1 MAPAGIGHRVEG
13 LHAVTAAIAAGRVR
27 TLHAEARR
35 TGVSEVVA
43 AARAAGVEVRES
55 DDVRDR
61 AETTAPQGVVADC
74 RAIPLATVDD
84 LAAAARPALLVLDHV
99 QDPQN
104 LGAIARSALAAGMT
118 GLVVSSDRAA
128 PFSAAA
134 FKAAVGALERLPIAG
149 VRSVADGL
157 KRLAKSGIWTVGL
170 DADGDQEL
178 FGLGLLTEPVAVVVG
193 AEGAGLGR
201 LVRDRCDVVASIPMA
216 GPTESL
222 NASVAAA
229 LASFEVARV
238 RSSG

>member
-13 LHAVTAAIAAGRVR
+13 LHAVSAAIAAGRVR
-27 TLHAEARR
+27 TLHAEVRR
-35 TGVSEVVA
+35 SGVADVVA
-43 AARAAGVEVRES
+43 EARASGVDVRPS

-74 RAIPLATVDD
+74 TPIPLVAVGD
-84 LAAAARPALLVLDHV
+84 LAAAGRPALLVLDHV

-104 LGAIARSALAAGMT
+104 LGAIARSALAAGIT

-134 FKAAVGALERLPIAG
+134 FKAAVGALERLPVAG

-157 KRLAKSGIWTVGL
+157 KRLSKAGVWTVGL
-170 DADGDQEL
+170 DAGGEESL

-201 LVRDRCDVVASIPMA
+201 LVRERCDVVASIPMS

-238 RSSG
+238 RSGG